1 MLSFAGME
9 FAACP
14 LLLSDGI
21 AFGVRMV
28 VARLVSSRTCFIVC
42 CIVLRAVCS
51 LCGVLEMTTGNG
63 DDEHDV
69 LSRYMPLMN
78 GVCFRYGVQ
87 YRIAIFDSWKVMWC
101 SRLFIMC
108 FAAFVTSL
116 VFF

>member
-1 MLSFAGME
+1 MRSLHTVPPSLKGLSFVGLE
-9 FAACP
+9 FP

-21 AFGVRMV
+21 AFDVRMV
-28 VARLVSSRTCFIVC
+28 VARLVSSCACFIVC

-78 GVCFRYGVQ
+78 AFLFLLWNTIVLQ
-87 YRIAIFDSWKVMWC
+87 SPIAGE
-101 SRLFIMC
+101 
-108 FAAFVTSL
+108 
-116 VFF
+116 